1 MDSDTLRRMKTSR
14 EYQAVAAFYGTRRA
28 KRSDVPLMQ
37 HIDEGLAVLD
47 AIGGSERA
55 KRAYCLHPLLQADE
69 DLLRSYEQGVSSLT
83 DDPAVLVLALEYR
96 NIANATLSPRL
107 IAGAAEIPLS
117 PLEEV
122 NDMLRADK
130 VQNWKD
136 FVGHHL
142 GKHPRSA
149 ELERYFKLWHSR
161 LGLSQA
167 RVTELIKGLS

>member
-1 MDSDTLRRMKTSR
+1 MKTSR
-14 EYQAVAAFYGTRRA
+14 EYQAVARFYGTRRA

-37 HIDEGLAVLD
+37 HIDEGLAVLET
-47 AIGGSERA
+47 IGASDRA
-55 KRAYCLHPLLQADE
+55 KRAFCLHPLLQADE
-69 DLLRSYEQGVSSLT
+69 DLRRSYEGGVSTLT

-107 IAGAAEIPLS
+107 IASADDILLS

-136 FVGHHL
+136 FVQHHRGL
-142 GKHPRSA
+142 HPRSA
-149 ELERYFKLWHSR
+149 ELERYFKLWHAR
-161 LGLSQA
+161 LGLSA
-167 RVTELIKGLS
+167 KRVTELIN

>member
-1 MDSDTLRRMKTSR
+1 MKTWR
-14 EYQAVAAFYGTRRA
+14 EYQAVARFYGTRRA

-37 HIDEGLAVLD
+37 HIDEGLTVLEAV
-47 AIGGSERA
+47 GGSERA
-55 KRAYCLHPLLQADE
+55 RRAYCLHPLLQADE
-69 DLLRSYEQGVSSLT
+69 DLRRSYEDGVASLT

-107 IAGAAEIPLS
+107 IAGKEEIPLS

-136 FVGHHL
+136 FALHHR
-142 GKHPRSA
+142 GSHPRSV
-149 ELERYFKLWHSR
+149 ELERYFKLWHAR

-167 RVTELIKGLS
+167 RVAELIKLVE